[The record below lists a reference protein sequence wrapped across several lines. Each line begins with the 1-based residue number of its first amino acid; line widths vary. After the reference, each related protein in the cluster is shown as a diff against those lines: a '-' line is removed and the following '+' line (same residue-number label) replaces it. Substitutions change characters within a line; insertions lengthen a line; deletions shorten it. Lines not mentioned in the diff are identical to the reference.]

1 MPTVAKL
8 TIIMGPFSKDEMGGK
23 TLLLSDSY
31 MYLSSNWVSVV
42 VRLLGTKVISR
53 SVKYS
58 SLSNFS
64 ILPLKNMY

>member
-1 MPTVAKL
+1 MLATVAKL

-42 VRLLGTKVISR
+42 VVARD
-53 SVKYS
+53 
-58 SLSNFS
+58 
-64 ILPLKNMY
+64 